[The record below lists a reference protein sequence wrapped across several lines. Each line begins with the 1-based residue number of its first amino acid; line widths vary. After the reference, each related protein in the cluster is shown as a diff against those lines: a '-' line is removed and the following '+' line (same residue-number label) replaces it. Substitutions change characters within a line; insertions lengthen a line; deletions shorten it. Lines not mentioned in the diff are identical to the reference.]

1 MARRSGDER
10 AGSRRWRSCP
20 SGLASGWFGGGCR
33 VPWDHGLR
41 WVSVRHASGGRAG
54 GIVAG
59 RRREGRLLP
68 WGASSRG
75 ETRSASLQVGL
86 RGGVVTD
93 PLRDV
98 KTRRGPVGVDSLL
111 LSPRHGRSIA
121 GRKASMSE
129 GWVAIVAGGW
139 GLRRADGRIAGGTHR
154 EAGAVYIRVLIVS
167 RDCLGLA

>member
-1 MARRSGDER
+1 MRR
-10 AGSRRWRSCP
+10 
-20 SGLASGWFGGGCR
+20 
-33 VPWDHGLR
+33 
-41 WVSVRHASGGRAG
+41 
-54 GIVAG
+54 AG
-59 RRREGRLLP
+59 RRAGLRQVGGGRGRLLP